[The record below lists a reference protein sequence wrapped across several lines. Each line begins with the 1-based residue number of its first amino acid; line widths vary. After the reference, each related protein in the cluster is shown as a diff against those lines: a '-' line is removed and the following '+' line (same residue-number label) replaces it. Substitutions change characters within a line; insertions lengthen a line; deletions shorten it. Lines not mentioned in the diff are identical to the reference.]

1 MYKRQVVD
9 AFVYALEHAFL
20 PSDPNFMIVGYTT
33 IFLSFIV
40 GPWFAMRIHGGSLKE
55 GSSAIPLVG
64 WLVKLSSRP
73 SKMDVTEMSESSL
86 AKALEERLYIDH
98 LYEEI
103 IRRTVIPFSLFTSWF
118 DRKIID
124 GIVRGVE
131 KGSQASSERIRLLTT
146 GSTRDYIL
154 YAAIGALS
162 IIFLLMGVSS

>member
-1 MYKRQVVD
+1 M
-9 AFVYALEHAFL
+9 
-20 PSDPNFMIVGYTT
+20 
-33 IFLSFIV
+33 
-40 GPWFAMRIHGGSLKE
+40 
-55 GSSAIPLVG
+55 
-64 WLVKLSSRP
+64 
-73 SKMDVTEMSESSL
+73 
-86 AKALEERLYIDH
+86 
-98 LYEEI
+98 
-103 IRRTVIPFSLFTSWF
+103 IPFSLFTSWF